1 MDKCMISVVL
11 SVYNVEI
18 YLEDCIKSLLA
29 QTYQNFEIII
39 INDGSTDNSGHICKK
54 YEEKNENL
62 FVFSKKN
69 EGLGYARNSGL
80 TYVKGE
86 YVLFLDADDLFR
98 PTLIENLVENLKP
111 SSIDTSIGGF
121 ERISETGK
129 DLGPYGKSER
139 KEYIG
144 EDVKRIMLPKL
155 FGSLPNKHDGIVIS
169 ACNTLYNMEII
180 RKYNIQF
187 ESERKYT
194 SEDLF
199 FNLEY
204 FQHAK
209 GVQFTGQREYLYR
222 INPKSLS
229 HSYRENR
236 FNMKQQIYL
245 EGCRR
250 LEKAGIYEE
259 TKLRFMNYYL
269 IGMKL
274 CVRQEVP
281 KIANK
286 SYKECI
292 MKIKTICENMI
303 LKDILQH
310 YPINELGI
318 KQRIFVMMLKHKM
331 AKTLEL
337 MASIGILE

>member
-1 MDKCMISVVL
+1 MVSVVL
-11 SVYNVEI
+11 SVYNVEE

-29 QTYQNFEIII
+29 QTYQDYEVII
-39 INDGSTDNSGHICKK
+39 INDGSTDNSEQICKK
-54 YEEKNENL
+54 YEKNKNI
-62 FVFSKKN
+62 FVYSKKN

-80 TYVKGE
+80 SHVRGE
-86 YVLFLDADDLFR
+86 YVLFLDSDDLFK
-98 PTLIENLVENLKP
+98 PTLIENLVKNLRP
-111 SSIDTSIGGF
+111 STIDTCIGGF
-121 ERISETGK
+121 ERISEKGE
-129 DLGPYGKSER
+129 DLGPYGKSE
-139 KEYIG
+139 KTEYIG
-144 EDVKRIMLPKL
+144 EAVKRVMLPKL
-155 FGSLPNKHDGIVIS
+155 FGSMPNKHDGIVIS
-169 ACNTLYNMEII
+169 ACNTLYSMQII
-180 RKYNIQF
+180 KNYNIQF
-187 ESERKYT
+187 ESEREYT

-204 FQHAK
+204 FKHAK
-209 GVQFTGQREYLYR
+209 GVQFTGEREYLYR

-229 HSYRENR
+229 HVYRENR
-236 FNMKQQIYL
+236 FDMKQKIYL

-250 LEKAGIYEE
+250 LKKAGIYEE
-259 TKLRFMNYYL
+259 TKIRFMNYYL

-286 SYKECI
+286 SYNECI
-292 MKIKTICENMI
+292 MKIKSICENI
-303 LKDILQH
+303 VLKDILQN

-337 MASIGILE
+337 MAFMGVLE